1 MARFGKGRA
10 MDVQARKLLE
20 QYRAKRSRHEEK
32 KAQNVRGSRSTGLIH
47 STRTFDHYCAS
58 VTAAGEWF
66 REENGLRHLSEIT
79 PAMGQE
85 YLEMRAGEVGQ
96 RQLDNDRIAL
106 EFVVGKGVLE
116 RIEVPD
122 NDPKPGRSYTPDQV
136 TIIAASQAGRNQLA
150 TEVAHSA
157 GLRAHELLTLH
168 RVDEGARANHRDWR
182 DDRFTGREGVRYL
195 VEGKGG
201 LCREVL
207 VPTSLSER
215 LESRRLDAP
224 VLAVD
229 RGIQYASRYDIGG
242 GNTWS
247 RSFTDAS
254 KRALG
259 WTSGAHGVRHSYAQE
274 RMRELQKHGYPYLTA
289 RTIVS
294 QELGHFRGDVVEVY
308 LR

>member
-1 MARFGKGRA
+1 MARFGKGKA
-10 MDVQARKLLE
+10 MDIQARKLLE
-20 QYRAKRSRHEEK
+20 QYRARRSRHEEK
-32 KAQNVRGSRSTGLIH
+32 KAQELRGSRSTGLIH
-47 STRTFDHYCAS
+47 SDRTFDHYCAS

-66 REENGLRHLSEIT
+66 REQDGVRHLAEIT
-79 PAMGQE
+79 PTMGQE
-85 YLEMRAGEVGQ
+85 YLEMRSGEVGQ

-116 RIEVPD
+116 RITVPE
-122 NDPKPGRSYTPDQV
+122 NDKKPGRSYTPEQV
-136 TIIAASQAGRNQLA
+136 AIVASSQAGRNQLA
-150 TEVAHSA
+150 TQIAHGA

-168 RVDEGARANHRDWR
+168 RVDEGARANHRTWR

-195 VEGKGG
+195 VDGKGG

-207 VPTSLSER
+207 VPEALSER
-215 LESRRLDAP
+215 LEMLRYDAP
-224 VLAVD
+224 KAVTD
-229 RGIQYASRYDIGG
+229 RGIEYHSRYAIGG

-259 WTSGAHGVRHSYAQE
+259 WTSGGHGVRHSYAQE
-274 RMRELQKHGYPYLTA
+274 RMRELQKLGHAYLTA